1 MTNLIYRLVFGGPVL
16 ATGPASAADLYPFN
30 NIPYALSFW
39 CFFAYAGPALG
50 PVMTGFAIPL
60 DNWRWG
66 FWETLIVSGFT
77 FILMFFFMPETN
89 ADYILA
95 HRGKR
100 LRKKTGDSNF
110 LSKSES
116 RSSQKKNWVT
126 LTVYHLTMPFRIT
139 FLDPSIGFINLYTG
153 LVYGVYYSF
162 FESFPLVCTFKT
174 LGHCLHS
181 YLMLT

>member
-1 MTNLIYRLVFGGPVL
+1 MLTN
-16 ATGPASAADLYPFN
+16 
-30 NIPYALSFW
+30 
-39 CFFAYAGPALG
+39 
-50 PVMTGFAIPL
+50 
-60 DNWRWG
+60 
-66 FWETLIVSGFT
+66 
-77 FILMFFFMPETN
+77 
-89 ADYILA
+89 ILA

-116 RSSQKKNWVT
+116 CSSQKKNWIT

-153 LVYGVYYSF
+153 LIYGVYYSF

-181 YLMLT
+181 YPMLT